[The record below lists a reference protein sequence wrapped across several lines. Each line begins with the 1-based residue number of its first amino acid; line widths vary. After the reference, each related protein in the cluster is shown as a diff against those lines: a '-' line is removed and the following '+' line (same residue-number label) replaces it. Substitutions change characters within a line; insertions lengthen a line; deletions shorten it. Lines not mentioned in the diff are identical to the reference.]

1 MEREGETHRPDST
14 LPASGLEAAYLE
26 HRAELLRFLRA
37 RGAGDAAEDI
47 LQDVWL
53 RIAKARS
60 GPVDNPRAYL
70 FRAANMTMIDR
81 HRSQTQAA
89 QRERDWSETR
99 PAGSEPSPE
108 SGVAASQE
116 MAKVLALV
124 DRLGARTAAVLRRH
138 RIDGL
143 SQRQVADEMGVSL
156 STVESDLRTAYRAML
171 EWKERSD
178 EA

>member
-1 MEREGETHRPDST
+1 M
-14 LPASGLEAAYLE
+14 
-26 HRAELLRFLRA
+26 LRFLRARGA

-53 RIAKARS
+53 RIAKTRS

-89 QRERDWSETR
+89 RRERDWSETR
-99 PAGSEPSPE
+99 STGSEPSPE

>member
-1 MEREGETHRPDST
+1 
-14 LPASGLEAAYLE
+14 
-26 HRAELLRFLRA
+26 
-37 RGAGDAAEDI
+37 
-47 LQDVWL
+47 
-53 RIAKARS
+53 
-60 GPVDNPRAYL
+60 
-70 FRAANMTMIDR
+70 
-81 HRSQTQAA
+81 
-89 QRERDWSETR
+89 
-99 PAGSEPSPE
+99 
-108 SGVAASQE
+108 

-124 DRLGARTAAVLRRH
+124 DRLGARTAAMLRRH